1 MTTKV
6 YQQLII
12 EGIKDLPPEILAEIT
27 DFVYF
32 IRKKAL
38 QPQLFEA
45 ELQDT
50 LLKAELDQLSRNEEI
65 HLEQE
70 FEDYQV
76 AWPSLNYQ

>member
-1 MTTKV
+1 MTTQV

-27 DFVYF
+27 DFVF
-32 IRKKAL
+32 FLRKKAL
-38 QPQLFEA
+38 HPRAFEA

-50 LLKAELDQLSRNEEI
+50 LLEAELKQLSRDQEI

-70 FEDYQV
+70 FEDYDRQY
-76 AWPSLNYQ
+76 PHQ